1 MLCYFRT
8 LLVFLLLLISFACSN
23 TLEQTS
29 DKAKEL
35 KKLFTVLENENT
47 FNGAVLVAEKGE
59 VLIRKTIGFSDF
71 KNEQALT
78 VNSAFDIASVSK
90 TFTSVA
96 INILVE
102 QGKVNLDDKLTKYF
116 PKLPYDNITVRGLLN
131 HTSGLYDVSG
141 DRELRK
147 NFIVFY
153 NKTEP
158 PYTNK
163 DYLEFMEKYKPPLL
177 SKPGE
182 KFSYSNTGFV
192 LLGMIIE
199 KVSGQGYDEFLS
211 ENIFEPAGMNNTFVF
226 SKMEEGSV
234 PNFVRGHQYDSE
246 NGVTPVPAPHAPPR
260 IYGLTFGDD
269 DIASTVDDMF
279 AYDQALRTG
288 KLLKLETLQQ
298 LVSPPK
304 LINGEKTNYGLGFNV
319 KLINGL
325 RYVSHGGG
333 TAGFWTYCKFS
344 RPENDNTVI
353 LMTNFTRERST
364 FDAISEAITEIMLGK
379 PYSNIAKND
388 LVS

>member
-1 MLCYFRT
+1 MLRNFSV

-23 TLEQTS
+23 TPEETS
-29 DKAKEL
+29 EKAIEL
-35 KKLFTVLENENT
+35 KKLFTVLENENA
-47 FNGAVLVAEKGE
+47 FNGTVLVAEKSD
-59 VLIRKTIGFSDF
+59 VLIRKAVGFSDF
-71 KNEQALT
+71 KNKQHLT

-96 INILVE
+96 INILFE
-102 QGKVNLDDKLTKYF
+102 QRKLNLDDKLTKYF

-147 NFIVFY
+147 NFIAFY

-192 LLGMIIE
+192 LLGVIIE
-199 KVSGQGYDEFLS
+199 KVSGQEYDEFLI
-211 ENIFEPAGMNNTFVF
+211 ENIFEPIGMENTFVF
-226 SKMEEGSV
+226 SKMEEGSI
-234 PNFVRGHQYDSE
+234 PNFVRGYQYDSE
-246 NGVTPVPAPHAPPR
+246 NGVIPVLDPNAPPR
-260 IYGLTFGDD
+260 IYGLTYGDD

-298 LVSPPK
+298 IISPPT
-304 LINGEKTNYGLGFNV
+304 LISGEKTNYGLGFNV
-319 KLINGL
+319 SAENGL

-353 LMTNFTRERST
+353 LMTNVTRNRST
-364 FDAISEAITEIMLGK
+364 FSAIREAITKILLGQ
-379 PYSNIAKND
+379 PYEMPT
-388 LVS
+388 L

>member
-1 MLCYFRT
+1 MMLNYFRAFG
-8 LLVFLLLLISFACSN
+8 VFLLLLISFACSN
-23 TLEQTS
+23 TPEETS
-29 DKAKEL
+29 EKAIEL
-35 KKLFTVLENENT
+35 KKLFTVLENENA
-47 FNGAVLVAEKGE
+47 FNGTVLVAEKSG
-59 VLIRKTIGFSDF
+59 VLIRKAVGFSDF
-71 KNEQALT
+71 KNKQHLT

-102 QGKVNLDDKLTKYF
+102 QRKLNLDDKLTKYF
-116 PKLPYDNITVRGLLN
+116 PKLPYENITVRGLLN
-131 HTSGLYDVSG
+131 HSSGLYDVSG

-147 NFIVFY
+147 NFIAFY

-177 SKPGE
+177 SEPGE

-199 KVSGQGYDEFLS
+199 KVSGQGYDEFLI
-211 ENIFEPAGMNNTFVF
+211 ENIFEPIGMENTFVF

-234 PNFVRGHQYDSE
+234 PNFVRGYQYDSE
-246 NGVTPVPAPHAPPR
+246 NGVTPVLDPNAPPR
-260 IYGLTFGDD
+260 IYGLTYGDD

-279 AYDQALRTG
+279 AYDQALHTG

-298 LVSPPK
+298 IISPPT
-304 LINGEKTNYGLGFNV
+304 LINGEKTDYGLGFNV
-319 KLINGL
+319 SAKNGF
-325 RYVSHGGG
+325 RYVSHTGG

-353 LMTNFTRERST
+353 LMTNVTRNRST
-364 FDAISEAITEIMLGK
+364 FSAIREAITKILLGQ
-379 PYSNIAKND
+379 PYEMPT
-388 LVS
+388 L